1 MVMKMDSGCDQIG
14 RIQAVIKIEV
24 ERCCPNL
31 AQYFGNW
38 YFIEAVM

>member
-1 MVMKMDSGCDQIG
+1 MKTNSGCDQIG
-14 RIQAVIKIEV
+14 RLQAVVKIEV
-24 ERCCPNL
+24 ELCWPNF